1 MYVTERETRK
11 QRSRLPVKEIE
22 RNRSGSRRGKTG
34 EMQGAK
40 GEGEGAY
47 LCT

>member
-1 MYVTERETRK
+1 MYVTERETRE
-11 QRSRLPVKEIE
+11 QRRRLPVKEIE
-22 RNRSGSRRGKTG
+22 KKSKQFSKEKTG

-47 LCT
+47 FCT